1 MKKTLTPK
9 HIASLAAA
17 PKGKR
22 YDVMDSI
29 VPGFGVRVTS
39 NGRKS
44 YFLLTRYPEHK
55 NPTRRTI
62 ARFGEMELAQ
72 ARNVARKWLELIIA
86 GVDPATISE
95 PKVEARR
102 KPKAK
107 VAVIFEHE
115 MLFSYVCEEFYQKHV
130 VRKGLRRAYETRRI
144 IDKEL
149 LPRWSDRLFVD
160 VRRRDIALM
169 LDEIEERAPV
179 QADRVLAALSKM
191 CNWHAARSDE
201 YVSPVVRGMRRS
213 DPNASKR
220 TRILD
225 EREIAVLWKSSASQP
240 VFGRFVRFAL
250 LTGQR
255 RTKMQMLDWSQ
266 IDAEGVWRL
275 PYEKNEKP
283 NAGKLPLPDF
293 ALKVIGETWRQ
304 REQGFVFTEDGVRPI
319 NGFTKCKARLDADM
333 AKMSSAPIEP
343 WIIHDLRRTAKSM
356 MAKCGVPRDISER
369 VLGHT
374 IAGVEGVYDQYDYVL
389 EKRVALE
396 KLSAAIAEIVG

>member
-29 VPGFGVRVTS
+29 VPGFGVRVTD
-39 NGRKS
+39 NRYKS
-44 YFLLTRYPEHK
+44 YFLLTRYPGHK
-55 NPTRRTI
+55 NPTRRNI
-62 ARFGEMELAQ
+62 ARFGEIELAE
-72 ARNVARKWLELIIA
+72 ARNVAREWLELIIA
-86 GVDPATISE
+86 GIDPAPTPE
-95 PKVEARR
+95 PKVDAPC
-102 KPKAK
+102 KPRA
-107 VAVIFEHE
+107 APICEHE
-115 MLFSYVCEEFYQKHV
+115 MLFSHACEEFYQKHV
-130 VRKGLRRAYETRRI
+130 LRQGLRSAFEIRRI
-144 IDKEL
+144 MDKEL

-179 QADRVLAALSKM
+179 QADRVLAVMSKM
-191 CNWHAARSDE
+191 CNWQAARSDE
-201 YVSPVVRGMRRS
+201 NVSPVVRGMRRS

-225 EREIAVLWKSSASQP
+225 DREIALLWKASESQP
-240 VFGRFVRFAL
+240 VFGGFIRFAL

-255 RTKMQMLDWSQ
+255 RSKVQMLDWSQ
-266 IDAEGVWRL
+266 IDADGLWRL
-275 PYEKNEKP
+275 PYQKNEKP

-293 ALKVIGETWRQ
+293 ALKVLGETWCQ

-333 AKMSSAPIEP
+333 AMMSSAPIEP